1 MSEEL
6 QPQITA
12 KLLKLAET
20 VSKESV
26 DVLFEIADIVVKDTE
41 NKIDDMIVPVLP
53 ILKKAILNYI
63 DKISD
68 EV

>member
-6 QPQITA
+6 KPQITK
-12 KLLKLAET
+12 KLLKLAEVT
-20 VSKESV
+20 SKESV
-26 DVLFEIADIVVKDTE
+26 DVLFEIAEIVAKDTE
-41 NKIDDMIVPVLP
+41 NKIDDMVIPVLP
-53 ILKKAILNYI
+53 MLKQAVLKYI

>member
-6 QPQITA
+6 QPQIQK
-12 KLLKLAET
+12 KLLRLAET

-26 DVLFEIADIVVKDTE
+26 DVLFEIAEIVAKDTE
-41 NKIDDMIVPVLP
+41 NKIDDMIIPVLP
-53 ILKKAILNYI
+53 VLKKAVLKYI
-63 DKISD
+63 DNISD